1 MRAIHVATA
10 VCVVVL
16 AQSPPA
22 LAQSGIVELNDA
34 GWKALRDGR
43 SDRAAR
49 LFAEALSLGPD
60 EPVLL
65 FGAGAAAHAQG
76 KPRDAMKQLQ
86 RALKGDPALTAASQL
101 LGRIAYDEGD
111 VDLAIST
118 YEQALKYAPANREIP
133 RELEA
138 WRRETDV
145 HRTFESRKY
154 DRFRVMF
161 EGRAE
166 ESLAMKATTILD
178 SAFFRIGSVLG
189 EYPPATIVTV
199 LYTEQQF
206 RDITKAPQWSGGVY
220 DGRIRIPVAGAA
232 REPQLFEQVL
242 THELV
247 HAMVEGIAPHGAPAW
262 LHEGL
267 AQYFDG
273 SDPAAARRRMKAI
286 GRSIPL
292 KQLEHGFGRFNGPI
306 VQVAYDEALVAVS
319 VMADRPGFGWIR
331 LLHRLADGE
340 TFDDAIPNFG
350 FSYADLEAP
359 FR

>member
-1 MRAIHVATA
+1 MRGVDAG
-10 VCVVVL
+10 VVL
-16 AQSPPA
+16 TALLLMASPAASQSRVV
-22 LAQSGIVELNDA
+22 QLNDA
-34 GWKALRDGR
+34 GWKALHEGR
-43 SDRAAR
+43 SDRAVK
-49 LFAEALSLGPD
+49 LFAEALTLGPD

-65 FGAGAAAHAQG
+65 FGAGAAAHADG
-76 KPRDAMKQLQ
+76 RPRQAMALLQ
-86 RALKGDPALTAASQL
+86 KALQGDPGLTGASQL

-111 VDLAIST
+111 VDLAITT
-118 YEQALKYAPANREIP
+118 YEKALKHAPLNAELAH
-133 RELEA
+133 ELEL
-138 WRRETDV
+138 WRRDSDT

-154 DRFRVMF
+154 ERFRVMF

-166 ESLAMKATTILD
+166 ESLAMKATSILD

-189 EYPPATIVTV
+189 EYPPQTIVTV

-206 RDITKAPQWSGGVY
+206 RDITRAPQWSGGVY
-220 DGRIRIPVAGAA
+220 DGRIRIPVAGASRDPA
-232 REPQLFEQVL
+232 LFTQVL

-247 HAMVEGIAPHGAPAW
+247 HAMVAAIVPHGAPAW

-273 SDPAAARRRMKAI
+273 SDPKDARRRLKAI
-286 GRSIPL
+286 GQTIPL
-292 KQLEHGFGRFNGPI
+292 KHLNGGFGRFNAAVAQI
-306 VQVAYDEALVAVS
+306 AYDEALVAVS
-319 VMADRPGFGWIR
+319 VMADRPGFGWTR

-340 TFDDAIPNFG
+340 TFDEAIPNFG